1 VRDVDTQVV
10 RDVDFELS
18 DDDDE
23 SWKLVATV
31 TSPNAAEPP
40 PTASTGPAIWPLVI
54 ADLQR
59 DEIGTA
65 KYGVPLQ
72 ARNGRRLL
80 IDAYQENLD
89 CAVYLRQAIEE
100 GVDVRAEYVLVL
112 SLLVSL
118 RKTIEAQP

>member
-1 VRDVDTQVV
+1 MPSYQTQMKGATDWSDPEPHHDYRAAAGLELDVY
-10 RDVDFELS
+10 LS
-18 DDDDE
+18 DD
-23 SWKLVATV
+23 V
-31 TSPNAAEPP
+31 
-40 PTASTGPAIWPLVI
+40 
-54 ADLQR
+54 
-59 DEIGTA
+59 EIGTA

-72 ARNGRRLL
+72 ARNGRRPL